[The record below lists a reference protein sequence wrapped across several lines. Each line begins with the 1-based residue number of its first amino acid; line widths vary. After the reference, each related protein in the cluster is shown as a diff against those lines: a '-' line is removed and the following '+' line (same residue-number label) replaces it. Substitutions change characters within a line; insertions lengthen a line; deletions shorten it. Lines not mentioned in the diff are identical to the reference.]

1 MLIASAARATSGAHC
16 TLRAVLDEAR
26 KKTLLTLIDL
36 AQGHSP
42 NDCWDDKRA
51 EDLLRSQSTPE
62 ELRELGMSEKMIEH
76 IFGEKRDR

>member
-1 MLIASAARATSGAHC
+1 
-16 TLRAVLDEAR
+16 VLDEAR
-26 KKTLLTLIDL
+26 RKTLLTLISL
-36 AQGHSP
+36 AEGSSP

-76 IFGEKRDR
+76 VFGGEKK

>member
-1 MLIASAARATSGAHC
+1 M
-16 TLRAVLDEAR
+16 LDEAR
-26 KKTLLTLIDL
+26 KKTLLTLMEL

-76 IFGEKRDR
+76 IFGEKRGP